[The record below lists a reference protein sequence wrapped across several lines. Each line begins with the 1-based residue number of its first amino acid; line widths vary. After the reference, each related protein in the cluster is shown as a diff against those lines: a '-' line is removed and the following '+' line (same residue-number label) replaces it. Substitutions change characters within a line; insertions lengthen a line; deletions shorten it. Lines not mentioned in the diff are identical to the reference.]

1 MVVRELKGDGCK
13 VYGWAKETDENRHQR
28 LENGRR
34 TLEIIS
40 GGPVRKGRAVVASS
54 GMGRRWSGRNAQQW
68 NWKEN

>member
-1 MVVRELKGDGCK
+1 MVVRELKGDCCK
-13 VYGWAKETDENRHQR
+13 VYGWAKETDEIRHQR

-40 GGPVRKGRAVVASS
+40 GGRFRKGRAVVARS
-54 GMGRRWSGRNAQQW
+54 GMERRRSARNAQQW